1 MPEDG
6 EDAKLMATYL
16 SNRSVLIAK
25 ALNDI
30 LTREQL
36 LRFRQIVLQ
45 QLEAGVRVDFPG
57 QLPTAAIYPG
67 VAEAIR
73 LTVPQ
78 KNRLQNGDKAA
89 DVLSEDQK
97 QVIEGMLGPRID
109 VKKFF
114 AQTDSERLQV
124 TFDSRP
130 RNGDE
135 HLCMGCPA
143 INTGTDREAR
153 GSGK

>member
-45 QLEAGVRVDFPG
+45 QLEAGVRVD
-57 QLPTAAIYPG
+57 YPD
-67 VAEAIR
+67 
-73 LTVPQ
+73 
-78 KNRLQNGDKAA
+78 NC
-89 DVLSEDQK
+89 
-97 QVIEGMLGPRID
+97 
-109 VKKFF
+109 
-114 AQTDSERLQV
+114 
-124 TFDSRP
+124 RP
-130 RNGDE
+130 RRS
-135 HLCMGCPA
+135 
-143 INTGTDREAR
+143 IRESLR
-153 GSGK
+153 PSG